1 MSIKIHSKNYD
12 IVTTHDFKF
21 HSISFEEIT
30 ASSIVKTIFY
40 FNYKMTKVGWNLKF
54 KIKLVKLSI
63 YEYLYLLLLF
73 F

>member
-21 HSISFEEIT
+21 HSISFEEII

-40 FNYKMTKVGWNLKF
+40 FKYKMTKVG
-54 KIKLVKLSI
+54 
-63 YEYLYLLLLF
+63 
-73 F
+73 